1 MKYKPNISKFVIHPV
16 GTTLFYCLK
25 RQELSSKQNRSSSYL
40 SDTLL
45 LIQTHTLSLSVFS
58 SQHPSPSSSLSQSL
72 SSLSRNFTSLFSPF
86 KSPPSPTHSV
96 IILYVFFIS
105 LYLSSLY
112 TCPILFQTTLK
123 TDRHTRLLFPRR
135 LLFPSLKDVWY
146 PSRKAVGIRAL

>member
-1 MKYKPNISKFVIHPV
+1 MCDSPNRYDPI
-16 GTTLFYCLK
+16 YCLK
-25 RQELSSKQNRSSSYL
+25 RRELSSKQNRSSSYL

-72 SSLSRNFTSLFSPF
+72 SSLSRNFTSLLF
-86 KSPPSPTHSV
+86 KSPSPTHSFT
-96 IILYVFFIS
+96 ILYGFFIS

-112 TCPILFQTTLK
+112 TCPILFQTTLN
-123 TDRHTRLLFPRR
+123 TDRHTHTHLLFPRR